1 MSQVLLLGGDVAAF
15 AAALDLAEVGV
26 KVWIADTSV
35 RVPGSEVRDGGGE
48 VAGFLTEVAAPDTA
62 GAPSSPAAAPATVE
76 QHSVLL
82 RARDGEWRPVPEPS
96 LWGIPT
102 VPLARS
108 CLDML
113 GTRGAFRAYLD
124 RLKPV
129 LTIGKASN
137 FGKLVE
143 VRLGDA
149 VRETT
154 VEPLVYERFGV
165 TANDAE
171 VALVEPGLNEALT
184 RAGSLSGGALQ
195 QLEAHVARETV
206 IEPLTG
212 WQRFGDVLIEH
223 LALYGAEIFPHG
235 VRSCHPAAVDAN
247 GGDAAAAEPA
257 AVAPNLGAAPTL
269 AQHAGWIVTD
279 RAGGSHRFDAILG
292 GLHEVSAAISA
303 APEGALTD
311 PADGSPSLASLLAA
325 NEPALTRTYVEIG
338 IYGEGA
344 SAPVQDDTEK
354 LFLVAAPGG
363 ATWAARSIAAPG
375 GGARLRL
382 SGPATQAGSGIEPPI
397 TAAVS
402 ALGVSQAA
410 EGLVVRTGA
419 AAFATAAARAEQ
431 HAAGEALAEARGD
444 LLVVGA
450 SQHGGSL
457 GAAIGDARERAVRLR
472 RKLTGISE

>member
-26 KVWIADTSV
+26 KVWIADANV
-35 RVPGSEVRDGGGE
+35 RVPESEVRDGGGE
-48 VAGFLTEVAAPDTA
+48 VANFLTEIAAPATA
-62 GAPSSPAAAPATVE
+62 GAPSNPDAAVTTVE
-76 QHSVLL
+76 QRGVLL
-82 RARDGEWRPVPEPS
+82 RARDGAWKPVPEPS
-96 LWGIPT
+96 LWGIPA

-165 TANDAE
+165 AAHDAE

-195 QLEAHVARETV
+195 QLESHVARETV

-212 WQRFGDVLIEH
+212 WQRFGDVLVEH

-235 VRSCHPAAVDAN
+235 VRSCHPAASAAD
-247 GGDAAAAEPA
+247 GGDAAAPA
-257 AVAPNLGAAPTL
+257 SE
-269 AQHAGWIVTD
+269 QDSGWIVTD
-279 RAGGSHRFDAILG
+279 LAGGRHRFDAILG
-292 GLHEVSAAISA
+292 GLPEVSEAVAA

-311 PADGSPSLASLLAA
+311 PVDGSPSLASLLAA

-338 IYGEGA
+338 IYGDGE
-344 SAPVQDDTEK
+344 SAPAQDDAEK
-354 LFLVAAPGG
+354 LFLVVAPGG
-363 ATWAARSIAAPG
+363 ATWAARSIAVAG

-397 TAAVS
+397 AAAVS

-419 AAFATAAARAEQ
+419 AAFATAAVRAGQ

-444 LLVVGA
+444 LLVAGA

-457 GAAIGDARERAVRLR
+457 GAAVGEARERAVRLR